1 MEFKIEDLEYALERY
16 TNVVGEIEEK
26 SDRKNTNKRQAFVNA
41 FIGEASI
48 YDLRDLFSI
57 KDTNNIRYAF
67 KKHNEKLLTQLDYNE
82 NFVVAKSIRLKMLS
96 KKYDE
101 KVRKKIET
109 SEIY

>member
-1 MEFKIEDLEYALERY
+1 MEFKTEDLDYALERY
-16 TNVVGEIEEK
+16 TNVVGEIEDK
-26 SDRKNTNKRQAFVNA
+26 SNRLNINKRQAFINA

-67 KKHNEKLLTQLDYNE
+67 KKHNEKLLTHLDYNE
-82 NFVVAKSIRLKMLS
+82 NFVVAKSIKLKMLS

-101 KVRKKIET
+101 KILKKT
-109 SEIY
+109 MSH

>member
-16 TNVVGEIEEK
+16 ANIVGEIEDK
-26 SDRKNTNKRQAFVNA
+26 SDRKNTNKRQAFINA
-41 FIGEASI
+41 FIGEANI
-48 YDLRDLFSI
+48 YQLRDLFSI

-96 KKYDE
+96 SKYDE
-101 KVRKKIET
+101 KVLKKIEA
-109 SEIY
+109 SEVH

>member
-16 TNVVGEIEEK
+16 INIVGEIEDK
-26 SDRKNTNKRQAFVNA
+26 SDRKNTNKRQAFINA
-41 FIGEASI
+41 FIGEANI
-48 YDLRDLFSI
+48 YQLRDLFSI

-96 KKYDE
+96 SKYDE
-101 KVRKKIET
+101 KVLKKIEA
-109 SEIY
+109 SEVH

>member
-1 MEFKIEDLEYALERY
+1 MVFKTNELEYALERY
-16 TNVVGEIEEK
+16 ENVVGKIENK
-26 SDRKNTNKRQAFVNA
+26 SNRLNTNKRQAFINA

-67 KKHNEKLLTQLDYNE
+67 KKHNEKLLTQFDYNE
-82 NFVVAKSIRLKMLS
+82 NFKIAQAIRLQMLS

-101 KVRKKIET
+101 KVLKKNEAL
-109 SEIY
+109 EIH